1 LRPVYFTDVRITD
14 SFFAPR
20 IEINRTVS
28 IPHNLDWC
36 EKTGRINNFA
46 KAGKLMEGP
55 FQGIYYDDSDL
66 YKVLE
71 GASYSL
77 AQKPDPDLERRLDDI
92 IIKIAAAQHPDG
104 YINTYY
110 TLKEPGKR
118 WTNLKDMHELYCGGH
133 LIEAGVA
140 HHRATGKRNLL
151 DVAIRFAD
159 HVDSVF
165 GPDKRH
171 DVCGHEEIEL
181 ALIKLYHLTGNE
193 KYFKLAQFFLDM
205 RGNAAQRPQ
214 LFGDYCQDHL
224 PVREQREITG
234 HAVRAMYLY
243 SAVADAAAI
252 TRDPGFMSAMDAV
265 WQDVTLRKMYVTGG
279 IGPSAQNEGFTVAY
293 DLPNETAYAETCA
306 AVGMAL
312 WNHRL
317 NLLHADGR
325 YFDVLERVLY
335 NGLLSGVSLDGTKFF
350 YVNPLASKGNHHRK
364 PWFGTACCPTNMA
377 RLLPSVS
384 GYVYATDD
392 KDVYV
397 NLFVASNAS
406 ITGPG
411 GAKVPVKQETQY
423 PWDGAVKIS
432 LDRANGWPADLKV
445 RVPGWAREAKFS
457 LNGAPV
463 ETKMA
468 DGYASVALGDSK
480 SAQVTLEM
488 PMPVERVRCN
498 PLAKANVGRVAIQRG
513 PVVYCME
520 GADNGG
526 VDLFST
532 ALPEEAKL
540 TAEHRADLL
549 GGVTVIKG
557 AALVADA
564 AKWEDTLYAA
574 AKPQAKEVT
583 FVPYCTWD
591 NRAPGQMVVWVPTD
605 PTLATRIVQKTI
617 AGQAMASAS
626 HCFET
631 DTVEALHDQVEPKS
645 SGDQSIRRFTWWPRQ
660 GSSQWAQYEFASPT
674 KVASCEVYWFQDAG
688 GCRLPES
695 WSVQYRDGEQWKD
708 VEATGE
714 YGVKADAFNRVTFKP
729 VTTGGLRVVAKLKEG
744 YSGGILEWK
753 VGG

>member
-1 LRPVYFTDVRITD
+1 MIVVALCGGVGTICLADSMKDLRKLRPVYFTDVKITD

-20 IEINRTVS
+20 IETNRKVS

-36 EKTGRINNFA
+36 EKTGRISNFA
-46 KAGKLMEGP
+46 KAGKLMEGQ

-77 AQKPDPDLERRLDDI
+77 AQSPDPELERRLDEI
-92 IIKIAAAQHPDG
+92 IAKIAAAQHPDG

-110 TLKEPGKR
+110 TIKEPGKR

-133 LIEAGVA
+133 LIEAAVA

-151 DVAIRFAD
+151 DVAIKFAD
-159 HVDSVF
+159 HVDGVF

-181 ALIKLYHLTGNE
+181 ALIKLYHLTGDQ

-205 RGNAAQRPQ
+205 RGNAAARPH
-214 LFGDYCQDHL
+214 LYGDYCQDHQ
-224 PVREQREITG
+224 PVRDQREITG

-252 TRDPGFMSAMDAV
+252 TRDPGFMTAMDAV
-265 WQDVTLRKMYVTGG
+265 WKDVTQRKMYVTGG

-317 NLLHADGR
+317 NLLHADGK

-384 GYVYATDD
+384 GLVYASDD
-392 KDVYV
+392 RDLYV
-397 NLFVASNAS
+397 NLFVASEGS
-406 ITGPG
+406 ITAPG
-411 GAKVPVKQETQY
+411 GAKVAVKQQTAY
-423 PWDGAVKIS
+423 PWDGTVKLS
-432 LDRANGWPADLKV
+432 VGRANGWPAEVKV
-445 RVPGWAREAKFS
+445 RVPEWARQAKLSLDGTPVEAK
-457 LNGAPV
+457 V
-463 ETKMA
+463 EN
-468 DGYASVALGDSK
+468 GYANVPLGDAK
-480 SAQVTLEM
+480 EARITLEM
-488 PMPVERVRCN
+488 PMPIERVRCN
-498 PLAKANVGRVAIQRG
+498 PLAKANVSRVAIQRG

-520 GADNGG
+520 GADNKG
-526 VDLFST
+526 VDLFSV
-532 ALPEEAKL
+532 ALPEDAKL
-540 TAEHRADLL
+540 DVEYRADQL
-549 GGVTVIKG
+549 GGVMVLKG
-557 AALVADA
+557 SVQVADGGDWQD
-564 AKWEDTLYAA
+564 KLYGSP
-574 AKPQAKEVT
+574 KSRTKEVT
-583 FVPYCTWD
+583 FIPYCTWD
-591 NRAPGQMVVWVPTD
+591 NREPGQMAVWLPTD
-605 PTLATRIVQKTI
+605 VQAATRIV
-617 AGQAMASAS
+617 
-626 HCFET
+626 E
-631 DTVEALHDQVEPKS
+631 
-645 SGDQSIRRFTWWPRQ
+645 R
-660 GSSQWAQYEFASPT
+660 
-674 KVASCEVYWFQDAG
+674 
-688 GCRLPES
+688 
-695 WSVQYRDGEQWKD
+695 
-708 VEATGE
+708 
-714 YGVKADAFNRVTFKP
+714 
-729 VTTGGLRVVAKLKEG
+729 
-744 YSGGILEWK
+744 K